1 MNIPV
6 TDDNIAEGDET
17 FSMSLTVPSSL
28 GPVIT
33 TGTVTSATVII
44 IDTTGK
50 CYQCSDSSVVILCVE
65 IRVRFVSSRYTGRET
80 SGFVLVTV
88 ELVRGTSAYPFNVT
102 VTPSE
107 QSPVSAEGN
116 SIIFIIVCELKNV
129 LTNRWC

>member
-1 MNIPV
+1 MTHQLSYV
-6 TDDNIAEGDET
+6 
-17 FSMSLTVPSSL
+17 
-28 GPVIT
+28 
-33 TGTVTSATVII
+33 
-44 IDTTGK
+44 
-50 CYQCSDSSVVILCVE
+50 LCVE

>member
-6 TDDNIAEGDET
+6 TDDNIVEGDET

-28 GPVIT
+28 SPGIT
-33 TGTVTSATVII
+33 TGTVTSGTVII

-50 CYQCSDSSVVILCVE
+50 HYHCSDSSVVILCVE
-65 IRVRFVSSRYTGRET
+65 IRVSFVSSRYTGREA

-116 SIIFIIVCELKNV
+116 SIICIIVCELKNV
-129 LTNRWC
+129 LTNR